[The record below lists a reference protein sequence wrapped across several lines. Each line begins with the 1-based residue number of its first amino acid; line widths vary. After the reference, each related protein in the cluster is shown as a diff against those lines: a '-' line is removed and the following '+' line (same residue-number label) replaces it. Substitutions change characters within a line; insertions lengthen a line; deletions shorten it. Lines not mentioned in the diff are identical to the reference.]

1 LQVKWFSPFLLAV
14 YDRHS
19 ESFQSLCRVMSGF
32 TDEFYAAA
40 KERLSASIIPGPKPY
55 YNTGE
60 SPSVWFEP
68 TEVRCRGGWPGPT
81 VLVRVELQQAGSQS
95 TYHVL
100 QRDTTAMVP
109 ATLML

>member
-1 LQVKWFSPFLLAV
+1 VAAVQVKWFSPFLLAV
-14 YDRHS
+14 YDRQS

-40 KERLSASIIPGPKPY
+40 KDRLSASIIPGPKPY

-68 TEVRCRGGWPGPT
+68 TEVSEVAWDLASARSVGAASYAKH
-81 VLVRVELQQAGSQS
+81 LA
-95 TYHVL
+95 
-100 QRDTTAMVP
+100 A
-109 ATLML
+109 